1 MVVILRGI
9 TALSAISTTGRR
21 ASSAVPQRVRPTQV
35 GKSHEIRIGR
45 NYFDPMFERERSELR
60 IRYKVGGDLE
70 LRAKPGVNPCRHFGC
85 RRNPYHGNR
94 EPVCN
99 VSPRLGAGQGT
110 LGDTR
115 MGDDP
120 KKRANGLPWQPD
132 STVSIERFFQPGGS
146 FRVMGAARVD
156 CIQQQ
161 VRVNDYERRSFSSRR
176 PPRRPLATLGYPRA
190 AGGAPLQRREADH
203 RQAGRARQPRW

>member
-1 MVVILRGI
+1 
-9 TALSAISTTGRR
+9 
-21 ASSAVPQRVRPTQV
+21 
-35 GKSHEIRIGR
+35 
-45 NYFDPMFERERSELR
+45 MFERERSELR

-94 EPVCN
+94 EPVCY

-120 KKRANGLPWQPD
+120 KKR
-132 STVSIERFFQPGGS
+132 VSVECFFQPGGS
-146 FRVMGAARVD
+146 FCVMGAAFVD
-156 CIQQQ
+156 CMQQQ
-161 VRVNDYERRSFSSRR
+161 ARVND
-176 PPRRPLATLGYPRA
+176 
-190 AGGAPLQRREADH
+190 
-203 RQAGRARQPRW
+203 